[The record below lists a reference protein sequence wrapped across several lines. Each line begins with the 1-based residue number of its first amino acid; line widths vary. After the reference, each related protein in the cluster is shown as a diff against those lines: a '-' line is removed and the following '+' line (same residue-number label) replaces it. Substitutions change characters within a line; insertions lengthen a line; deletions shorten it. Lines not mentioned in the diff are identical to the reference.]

1 MSDKEIIKY
10 IDLIIKDIDNFSC
23 FSVDNIIR
31 KHLDNEQK
39 KDKKTYSNLIE
50 KIVLFGE
57 NNDLFVTK
65 NTLGESELTERGKRL
80 KLSKKTFKKFQKS
93 ENISKRYNKPWI
105 GYLITAIAIVIN
117 FYQGSDN
124 RSLTREVDLLNK
136 KSDSLNDLILT
147 YKDSVSELNQQNYKL
162 KLKLKQDT
170 LSTSYHPD
178 LNN

>member
-39 KDKKTYSNLIE
+39 KDKRIYSNLIE
-50 KIVLFGE
+50 KIVLFGY

-80 KLSKKTFKKFQKS
+80 KLSNKTFKKFQKT
-93 ENISKRYNKPWI
+93 ENVSKIFNKPWI
-105 GYLITAIAIVIN
+105 GHLIAGIFLIFTV
-117 FYQGSDN
+117 YQHFEN
-124 RSLTREVDLLNK
+124 RALKKDFDSLNK
-136 KSDSLNDLILT
+136 KYDSLEYQSVL
-147 YKDSVSELNQQNYKL
+147 YKDSVSELKRQLDKQEPKL
-162 KLKLKQDT
+162 KKDT
-170 LSTSYHPD
+170 LSTSYHLD
-178 LNN
+178 SNN